1 MCQLPK
7 FDDPNLLVGFDT
19 SDDAAVYKIDD
30 NTALIQTVDIFPPV
44 VDDPYL
50 YGQIAAANSLSDV
63 YAMGGKPK
71 LAMNILCMPEDME
84 KSVLLDVLQGG
95 YSKCKEA
102 SAIICGGHTIKD
114 NEPKY
119 GLCVSGFVHPDQILK
134 NSSAAEGDVL
144 ILTKALGTGI
154 LNTALKAEL
163 ITAESEKALCDSMA
177 MLNKTAA
184 EIMAD
189 FHVSGCTDV
198 TGFGLM
204 GHAHEMASGSGMT
217 IVLESSH
224 LPLLPQALEMA
235 EMGIV
240 PKGAYNNRNWIGC
253 SVSSSRKVPLAIT
266 DIMFDP
272 QTSGGLLI
280 AVPEKESLQLL
291 KRLKD
296 SIPATEIVGYVKA
309 FDGKSVRVE

>member
-1 MCQLPK
+1 M
-7 FDDPNLLVGFDT
+7 VGFDT

-44 VDDPYL
+44 VDDPFL

-119 GLCVSGFVHPDQILK
+119 GLCVSGFVHPDHILK

-163 ITAESEKALCDSMA
+163 ITSESEKTLCDSMA

-184 EIMAD
+184 EIMTD

-224 LPLLPQALEMA
+224 LPILPQALEMA

-253 SVSSSRKVPLAIT
+253 SVASSRKVPLAIT

-280 AVPEKESLQLL
+280 SVPEKESQQLL
-291 KRLKD
+291 MRLKD
-296 SIPATEIVGYVKA
+296 SIPAVEIVGYVKA

>member
-119 GLCVSGFVHPDQILK
+119 GLCVSGFVHPDHILK

-184 EIMAD
+184 EIMTD

-204 GHAHEMASGSGMT
+204 GHAHEMASGSNMT
-217 IVLESSH
+217 IVLESLH
-224 LPLLPQALEMA
+224 LPILPQALEMA

-253 SVSSSRKVPLAIT
+253 SVASSRKVPLAIT

-280 AVPEKESLQLL
+280 SVPEKESQQLL
-291 KRLKD
+291 MRLKD
-296 SIPATEIVGYVKA
+296 SIPAVEIVGYVKA

>member
-119 GLCVSGFVHPDQILK
+119 GLCVSGFVHPDHILK

-184 EIMAD
+184 EIMTD

-204 GHAHEMASGSGMT
+204 GHAHEMASGSSMT

-224 LPLLPQALEMA
+224 LPILPQALEMA

-253 SVSSSRKVPLAIT
+253 SVASSRKVPLAIT

-280 AVPEKESLQLL
+280 SVPEKESQQLL
-291 KRLKD
+291 TRLKD
-296 SIPATEIVGYVKA
+296 SIPAVEIVGYVKA

>member
-119 GLCVSGFVHPDQILK
+119 GLCVSGFVHPDYILK

-184 EIMAD
+184 EIMTD

-204 GHAHEMASGSGMT
+204 GHAHEMASGSNMT

-224 LPLLPQALEMA
+224 LPILPQALEMA

-253 SVSSSRKVPLAIT
+253 SVASSRKVPLAIT

-280 AVPEKESLQLL
+280 SVPEKESQQLL
-291 KRLKD
+291 MRLKD
-296 SIPATEIVGYVKA
+296 SIPAVEIVGYVKA

>member
-63 YAMGGKPK
+63 YAMGGRPK

-84 KSVLLDVLQGG
+84 KSILLDVLQGG

-163 ITAESEKALCDSMA
+163 ISSDSEKALCDSMA

-253 SVSSSRKVPLAIT
+253 SVASSRKVPLAIT

-280 AVPEKESLQLL
+280 AVPENEGQQLL
-291 KRLKD
+291 RRLRD
-296 SIPATEIVGYVKA
+296 SIPAAEIVGYVKS

>member
-119 GLCVSGFVHPDQILK
+119 GLCVSGFVHPDHILK

-184 EIMAD
+184 EIMTD

-204 GHAHEMASGSGMT
+204 GHAHEMASGSSMT

-224 LPLLPQALEMA
+224 LPILPQALEMA

-253 SVSSSRKVPLAIT
+253 SVASSRKVPLAIT

-280 AVPEKESLQLL
+280 SVPEKESQQLL
-291 KRLKD
+291 MRLKD
-296 SIPATEIVGYVKA
+296 SIPAVEIVGYVKA

>member
-63 YAMGGKPK
+63 YAMGGRPK
-71 LAMNILCMPEDME
+71 LALNILCMPETME

-119 GLCVSGFVHPDQILK
+119 GLCVSGFVHPEQILK
-134 NSSAAEGDVL
+134 NSSSAEGDVL

-163 ITAESEKALCDSMA
+163 ISAESEKALCDSMS

-189 FHVSGCTDV
+189 FPVSGCTDI

-204 GHAHEMASGSGMT
+204 GHAHEMASGSNMT
-217 IVLESSH
+217 IVLESSR

-253 SVSSSRKVPLAIT
+253 SVSASRKVPLAIT

-280 AVPEKESLQLL
+280 AVAEKEGEKLL
-291 KRLKD
+291 RRLKD
-296 SIPATEIVGYVKA
+296 SIPSAEIVGYVKE
-309 FDGKSVRVE
+309 FDGKSVRVR